1 MLKNIAVLTS
11 NRSEYGLLRPL
22 LKGLMEDRRFT
33 LRLLVGGSHL
43 LPEFGR
49 TVDGI
54 RADGFA
60 IATEIPFLSSDQAPA
75 PEAAALAMLS
85 DQLGRYFAESKP
97 DVLILLGDRYEL
109 LAAASVALVMDIPL
123 AHISGGD
130 VTEGAIDN
138 QVRHA
143 LTKLAHLHFPA
154 TEAYKRNLL
163 AMGEEEWRITVSGE
177 PGLDELASAS
187 FLPPNVL
194 FQSLGIPSDAQVVL
208 VTFHPETIANAITPA
223 FVGAVAERLLDA
235 TPYHLLFTAAN
246 FDHGGRKINVSIEGL
261 ARGNPRVTYVP
272 SLGSER
278 YRSML
283 RYAALMLGNSSSG
296 LVEAQT
302 FALPVLD
309 VGKRQQGRLANANV
323 IRVPADP
330 EAILTALPGA
340 VAPAFRKRIQGLPNL
355 YGDGHAVP
363 RILEALA
370 AADPSKLAL
379 KKSVFPG

>member
-1 MLKNIAVLTS
+1 MLQNIAVLTT

-22 LKGLMEDRRFT
+22 LNGLAGDRRFN

-43 LPEFGR
+43 LSEFGN
-49 TVDGI
+49 TVNGI

-60 IATEIPFLSSDQAPA
+60 IAREIPFLSSHPVPA
-75 PEAAALAMLS
+75 PEAIALAKLS

-97 DVLILLGDRYEL
+97 DALVLLGDRYEL
-109 LAAASVALVMDIPL
+109 LAAAAVALVMDVPI
-123 AHISGGD
+123 AHVSGGD

-154 TEAYKRNLL
+154 TETYKRNLL

-177 PGLDELASAS
+177 PGLDELASGNC
-187 FLPPNVL
+187 LPRIDL
-194 FQSLGIPSDAQVVL
+194 FRSLGIPSDAQVIL
-208 VTFHPETIANAITPA
+208 ATFHPETIANAITPD
-223 FVGAVAERLLDA
+223 FVGSVAESLLNA

-246 FDHGGRKINVSIEGL
+246 FDPGGREINARAGSL
-261 ARGNPRVTYVP
+261 ALGNPRVTYLP

-323 IRVPADP
+323 IHVAADP
-330 EAILTALPGA
+330 EAVLAAVPAAL
-340 VAPAFRKRIQGLPNL
+340 APAFRKRIQGLPNL

-379 KKSVFPG
+379 KKSVFRG